1 MLASALADLVIIF
14 HLGVI
19 AFGICGALVA
29 ARCPRIAWIH
39 VPTVLWM
46 GWVEL
51 AGGVCPLTPLEN
63 WLRVMANSTAYD
75 TSFVDH
81 YILPVVYPGAL
92 TRRLQIGLG
101 LSVLL
106 LNLAMYAAVWWH
118 RRARGA

>member
-51 AGGVCPLTPLEN
+51 AGGV
-63 WLRVMANSTAYD
+63 
-75 TSFVDH
+75 
-81 YILPVVYPGAL
+81 
-92 TRRLQIGLG
+92 
-101 LSVLL
+101 
-106 LNLAMYAAVWWH
+106 
-118 RRARGA
+118 